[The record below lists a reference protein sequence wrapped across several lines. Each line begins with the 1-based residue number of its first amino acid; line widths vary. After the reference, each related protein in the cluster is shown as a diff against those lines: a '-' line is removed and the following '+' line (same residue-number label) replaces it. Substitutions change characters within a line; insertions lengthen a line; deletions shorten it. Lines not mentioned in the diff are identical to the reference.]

1 MESITETNITSKI
14 ELCCTWIQIHFI
26 NDGSGFG
33 SGSGPKPEET
43 CQMDL
48 DLVLKFWIEFWFPSC
63 YDSTSIYI
71 PKEQVSNPSTIA
83 TSWGPMIW
91 IKHKGKII
99 LYWSK
104 IQFQPWQLC
113 VSSSSSSLSFGKKS
127 CEHPMCLIMCL
138 LGDLAE
144 CAIKM
149 WFPFDSHWS
158 QLNIH
163 LNGLNC

>member
-1 MESITETNITSKI
+1 
-14 ELCCTWIQIHFI
+14 
-26 NDGSGFG
+26 
-33 SGSGPKPEET
+33 
-43 CQMDL
+43 MDL
-48 DLVLKFWIEFWFPSC
+48 DLVLKFWIEFWFPSHH
-63 YDSTSIYI
+63 DSTSIYI

-91 IKHKGKII
+91 IKYEGKII
-99 LYWSK
+99 LYWSI
-104 IQFQPWQLC
+104 IQFQLGQLC
-113 VSSSSSSLSFGKKS
+113 VSSSSSSSGKKS
-127 CEHPMCLIMCL
+127 CEHPMCLITCL

-163 LNGLNC
+163 PNELNRWIIIHWFWATKTCQALISGREDDLSIPHHTPSRPSPLLGRAWMSN